1 VIDLGDVYRIRVPVK
16 DPAGTL
22 VDPATAT
29 LTITLPD
36 GTTTAPAVNLPPA
49 DTGIVIV
56 DYPTTQAGRH
66 QFVLTTTDPQTAF
79 RDVFDVR
86 QAELANIVS
95 LAETKNHLNI
105 TNDGDDAELRGF
117 IEAVTS
123 IIAFHVGAL
132 FPQEYVE
139 TYQAN
144 GPTIPLRHYPVTEVA
159 SIEPIGAGGSSVDPV
174 NVDVDELG
182 VLRLTSGQCIR
193 GNYRITYTA
202 GFTLIPANYTR
213 AALIIIQHMWDTQRP
228 RNTRQP
234 SVPRSEDFSTMQD
247 QSGRFYSVP
256 RRAVELLQGS
266 MQGGV
271 A

>member
-1 VIDLGDVYRIRVPVK
+1 MIDLGDVYRIRVPVR
-16 DPAGTL
+16 DPDGTL
-22 VDPATAT
+22 TSPTAAT

-36 GTTTAPAVNLPPA
+36 GTTATPAVSLPPA

-56 DYPTTQAGRH
+56 DYPTVQAGRH
-66 QFVLTTTDPQTAF
+66 QFVLTTTGPQTAY

-86 QAELANIVS
+86 QAELSNIVS
-95 LAETKNHLNI
+95 LAETKAHLNI

-123 IIAFHVGAL
+123 IITFYVGAL

-139 TYQAN
+139 TYPAN
-144 GPTIPLRHYPVTEVA
+144 GPTIPLRHYPVSEVA
-159 SIEPIGAGGSSVDPV
+159 SIEPVGSGGSSIDSAD
-174 NVDVDELG
+174 VDVDELG
-182 VLRLTSGQCIR
+182 VLRRASGRWLR
-193 GNYRITYTA
+193 GQYRITYTA
-202 GFTLIPANYTR
+202 GFTLVPANYTR